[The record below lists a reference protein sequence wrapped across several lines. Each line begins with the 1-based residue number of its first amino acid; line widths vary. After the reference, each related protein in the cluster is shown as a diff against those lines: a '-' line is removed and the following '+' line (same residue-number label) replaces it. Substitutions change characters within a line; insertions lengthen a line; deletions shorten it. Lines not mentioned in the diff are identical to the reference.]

1 MRRARKGDSQAVALP
16 DAVALNRA
24 QTEIISE
31 FLDRLPDGPERL
43 WSMEL
48 GTELIIASA
57 NTVGVAQFVALCC
70 AKEPEREHVFEG
82 GESAVSIYAIRQAI
96 RARGLGV
103 RGMDGD
109 SIRAAGVFL
118 VAAAAALAMLAL
130 DLLRYRGSRRDALPA
145 DGTWLAAQGEWSN
158 RTRHLLARVPEGAV
172 VPLLLAGRPRQ
183 RDAGIQAILERQLPG
198 RTFRLVRPWS
208 LRSFLASLGEIARQF
223 AAGMRVIAH
232 SPHLPRVR
240 DLAATAYRF
249 AWGATAAHWWHA
261 SAAPPRILIYAHSC
275 NADTSLLERAQ
286 QERGAVTVHLFHG
299 LSQGHNFAGISD
311 IAVPL
316 CRHDEQLHERI
327 GRYRRIRTFADP
339 APAPAPARRAW
350 LLLTNYANPLNPDFR
365 ATGVAVEAR
374 VIRMAAQAASRLNV
388 APPDVTYRP
397 HPIFAKLASAH
408 QHEIRACVRA
418 AGFSFWPE
426 DQPYEDAASYGCVIT
441 TPSTSAVDLLRWGRL
456 AVLLDL
462 RGADRAT
469 ANGAFPL
476 IAAGLDELVAAID
489 AVGKHHDELFR
500 QAWSRVGPARLPA
513 LAEIEAAAREE
524 DWGTRRCAE

>member
-1 MRRARKGDSQAVALP
+1 MQLP
-16 DAVALNRA
+16 EAPELNRS

-31 FLDRLPDGPERL
+31 YLERLPDAPERL

-48 GTELIIASA
+48 GTDLIVASA
-57 NTVGVAQFVALCC
+57 RTVAVAQLVASAC
-70 AKEPEREHVFEG
+70 ALEPDREHVFADRE
-82 GESAVSIYAIRQAI
+82 EDVSLHAIRQAL
-96 RARGLGV
+96 RARGLSVAG
-103 RGMDGD
+103 GGD
-109 SIRAAGVFL
+109 RLRASTTF
-118 VAAAAALAMLAL
+118 VAAAGMALAMLLL
-130 DLLRYRGSRRDALPA
+130 DLLRFRGSRCESLPA
-145 DGTWLAAQGEWSN
+145 NGTWLAAQGEWSN
-158 RTRHLLARVPEGAV
+158 RTRHLFGRIPTGADI
-172 VPLLLAGRPRQ
+172 PLLLAGRPREG
-183 RDAGIQAILERQLPG
+183 DAAILAMLERHVPG

-208 LRSFLASLGEIARQF
+208 LRSFVASLGEIARHF

-232 SPHLPRVR
+232 SPHLPRAR

-249 AWGATAAHWWHA
+249 AWGATAAHWWRA
-261 SAAPPRILIYAHSC
+261 SAAPPTILLYAHSC

-311 IAVPL
+311 VAVPL

-339 APAPAPARRAW
+339 APAPAPAQRTW

-374 VIRMAAQAASRLNV
+374 VIRMAAEAASRLDV
-388 APPDVTYRP
+388 APRDVTYRP
-397 HPIFAKLASAH
+397 HPIFSKLASA
-408 QHEIRACVRA
+408 QQQEIRACVRA
-418 AGFSFWPE
+418 VGFSFWPE
-426 DQPYEDAASYGCVIT
+426 DRPYEEAASYGCVIT
-441 TPSTSAVDLLRWGRL
+441 TPSTAAVDLLRWGRL

-476 IAAGLDELVAAID
+476 IAADLEELVAAID
-489 AVGKHHDELFR
+489 AVGKRHDELFR
-500 QAWSRVGPARLPA
+500 QAWSRIGPARLPA
-513 LAEIEAAAREE
+513 LAEIETAAQEE
-524 DWGTRRCAE
+524 DWGIAGCAE